1 MSQNIDFTTLF
12 DVLYDNAQ
20 GAFGSVNLITSAANY
35 ARFKI
40 YTKDTDNNQGSIEI
54 YEPNGKTFCSSLA
67 TTFSGSVFAK
77 TKRWSISGTSI
88 SQINYAAYTIGN
100 SAVSVDTTANQ
111 VSIIRV
117 EGWKF

>member
-1 MSQNIDFTTLF
+1 MDKIDFTTLF

-20 GAFGSVNLITSAANY
+20 GAFNNINLTTSAANY

-40 YTKDTDNNQGSIEI
+40 YTKDTDGNQGSIEL

-67 TTFSGSVFAK
+67 TAFSGSVYVK

-88 SQINYAAYTIGN
+88 SQIAYAAYTIGN
-100 SAVSVDTTANQ
+100 GGVSVDIVNQ